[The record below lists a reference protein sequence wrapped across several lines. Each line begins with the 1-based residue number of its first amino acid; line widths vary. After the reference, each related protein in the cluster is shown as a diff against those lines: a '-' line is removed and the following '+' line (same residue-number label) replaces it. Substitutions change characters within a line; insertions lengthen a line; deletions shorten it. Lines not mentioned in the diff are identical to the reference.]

1 MFSIGSHFAVLQ
13 AMALAPVAVVIML
26 SVHLKL
32 LEAVLACWPGEP
44 GGSAH

>member
-1 MFSIGSHFAVLQ
+1 MFSIDSHFAALQ

-26 SVHLKL
+26 SVHMML
-32 LEAVLACWPGEP
+32 LEVVLACWPGEP